1 MPALGLSQPE
11 LQKEWAKRTADI
23 SKISDALLTVSARNY
38 GKTLVVLLDAG
49 KVIMLDSSN
58 NILWKIDGLQF
69 PLDAQILTDET
80 VLIAEHQGNKVTERN
95 KKGEILWEKKID
107 GPLAVQKLEDG
118 SIFIASKSNVVFVD
132 QKGKE
137 LSEFT
142 PPNAEP
148 IMKANIASNGDLCL
162 VLSTLQGNAKFMR
175 FDKNKKT
182 VASYDIDVRTS
193 GGKVDILP
201 NGNSLI
207 TEVYGN
213 RVIEFN
219 NEGKEVWQFECEQ
232 PVAAVRLPN
241 GNTLITS
248 MTQMKALEID
258 PKGKEIWSYKSNT
271 RVTRAFRP

>member
-1 MPALGLSQPE
+1 MPEAQLAFN
-11 LQKEWAKRTADI
+11 AKN
-23 SKISDALLTVSARNY
+23 L
-38 GKTLVVLLDAG
+38 GKTLVVLLDVG
-49 KVIMLDSSN
+49 KIIMLDSSN
-58 NILWKIDGLQF
+58 NILWKIDNLQF
-69 PLDAQILTDET
+69 PLDAQILPDEK
-80 VLIAEHQGNKVTERN
+80 VLVAEHQGNKVTERN
-95 KKGEILWEKKID
+95 KKGEIIWEKKID

-118 SIFIASKSNVVFVD
+118 SIFIASKSNIVFVD

-137 LSEFT
+137 ISEFT
-142 PPNAEP
+142 PPNNEP

-162 VLSTLQGNAKFMR
+162 VLSTQQGNAKFVR
-175 FDKNKKT
+175 FDKNKKP
-182 VASYDIDVRTS
+182 VATYDIDVRTS

-219 NEGKEVWQFECEQ
+219 NEGKEVWKFECEQ

-241 GNTLITS
+241 GNTLVTS